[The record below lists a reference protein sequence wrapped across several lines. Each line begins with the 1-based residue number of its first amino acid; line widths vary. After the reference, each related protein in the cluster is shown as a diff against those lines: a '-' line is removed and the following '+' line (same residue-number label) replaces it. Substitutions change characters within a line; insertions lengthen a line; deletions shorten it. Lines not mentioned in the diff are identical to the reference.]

1 MLLFSDYKDIQSG
14 YGNIGHIVGS
24 VFGIFMCV
32 FVISLVVGGNNR
44 YRRWRSSHFS
54 SVAVIN
60 VGPVANQSIRSSS
73 RPFPGASIIFQY
85 FEGRLTVTVN
95 CTHNNYRLLL
105 INYKSERGLYG

>member
-1 MLLFSDYKDIQSG
+1 MHVVISDYQDIHSG

-24 VFGIFMCV
+24 VFGIFMCI

-60 VGPVANQSIRSSS
+60 VGPVGNQSIRSSP
-73 RPFPGASIIFQY
+73 RPFPGAPIILQY
-85 FEGRLTVTVN
+85 FKGRLTIN
-95 CTHNNYRLLL
+95 CNHNNYHLTSLFNRLL
-105 INYKSERGLYG
+105 